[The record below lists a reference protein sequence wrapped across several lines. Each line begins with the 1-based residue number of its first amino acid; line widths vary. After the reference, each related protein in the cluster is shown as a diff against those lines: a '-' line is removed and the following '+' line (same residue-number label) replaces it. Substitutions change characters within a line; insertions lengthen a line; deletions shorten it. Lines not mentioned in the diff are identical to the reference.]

1 MRIRNILFGYEVK
14 NGNIVV
20 NQIEAN
26 VVRMIYEMY
35 LSGKTLKQIS
45 DHLTVQK
52 IIYYCDNAVWSKN
65 IIARIL
71 DDSRY
76 CGDSKY
82 EKIISHDLY
91 ENVRQERNDRS
102 AKKTQLSPL
111 TKIIK
116 GKLVCS
122 VCGQSLGREKRRNN
136 RGKWVCHGGCK
147 FSTYLDD
154 TTLFCKILN
163 LIKSNI
169 TDTQD
174 KASYEPTIDI
184 TRIKNEIYYILDQ
197 PNLIF
202 EETYNII
209 LDYASA
215 KYDCCIIDKNSEIT
229 KMIISEYALYD
240 NKDCLDEALI
250 EKTIDKIFVYNDGK
264 IKLLLKSGA
273 EIK

>member
-14 NGNIVV
+14 NGNVVV

-26 VVRMIYEMY
+26 VVRMIYKMY

-52 IIYYCDNAVWSKN
+52 IIYFADNAVWSKN
-65 IIARIL
+65 MIARIL
-71 DDSRY
+71 DDLRY

-91 ENVRQERNDRS
+91 ENVRQKRNDRS

-111 TKIIK
+111 MKIIK
-116 GKLVCS
+116 RKLICR
-122 VCGQSLGREKRRNN
+122 VCGRSFGREKRRNN
-136 RGKWVCHGGCK
+136 KGKWICHGGCK
-147 FSTYLDD
+147 CSIYLDD

-163 LIKSNI
+163 LM
-169 TDTQD
+169 
-174 KASYEPTIDI
+174 KASTTDIQHKATYEPTVDI
-184 TRIKNEIYYILDQ
+184 TRIKNEIYYMLEQ
-197 PNLIF
+197 QNLIF

-209 LDYASA
+209 LEYASA
-215 KYDCCIIDKNSEIT
+215 KYDCCIIDKHSEIT
-229 KMIISEYALYD
+229 KMILSEYASYSDEDIL
-240 NKDCLDEALI
+240 NEALI
-250 EKTIDKIFVYNDGK
+250 EKTIDKIFVANNGE
-264 IKLLLKSGA
+264 ITLLLKSGA